1 MIAGSRDQHA
11 QTGRPWQSAVVSH
24 VEAETSIHSLRDG
37 SYTTRLGAA
46 WNIGSNPN
54 GGYALLP
61 ALRAMLDVAAHP
73 DPFSVT
79 VHFLRRA
86 IADCPADVTAGV
98 VRAGRSMSHATA
110 TLSQD
115 GSPRLVAHAVLGD
128 LTEGAPGAASDPGVT
143 IAPPDIPPPNECI
156 DRRQLGQGVGLPI
169 LSRLDV
175 CIRPDQVTPDRS
187 KPAVVEG
194 WIRFA
199 DGAPPDTR
207 WLPLFADAFPPA
219 LRTRMGPVGW
229 VPTVELTVHVRR
241 HPAPGWVLGRFECD
255 DVEGGRMIE
264 TGTLWDSSGAVIARS
279 RQLGLVLA
287 G

>member
-1 MIAGSRDQHA
+1 
-11 QTGRPWQSAVVSH
+11 
-24 VEAETSIHSLRDG
+24 VEAETSIRSVGDG
-37 SYTTRLGAA
+37 SYTTRLDAA
-46 WNIGSNPN
+46 WNIGNNPN

-61 ALRAMLDVAAHP
+61 ALRAMLDVVTHP

-86 IADCPADVTAGV
+86 IADSPAHVTAGV

-110 TLSQD
+110 TLSQN

-128 LTEGAPGAASDPGVT
+128 LAEGAPGAAADPGITV
-143 IAPPDIPPPNECI
+143 APPDVPPPNECV

-175 CIRPDQVTPDRS
+175 CIRPDQVTPDGS

-199 DGAPPDTR
+199 DGAPPATR